1 MLWKSGHDGQIR
13 KYDFNYDQANRLKVA
28 DFNQYTGGGFNKNAG
43 VDYSVTIPNYDANGN
58 ILQMNQM
65 GLKPNANSSVLID
78 QLNYTYYSGSNKLKA
93 VTDAVNDNNSTL
105 GDFKYNAGSKT
116 TTDYNYDTNGNM
128 TQDNNKGISTIT
140 FNYLN
145 LPQTI
150 TMTGKG
156 TISYTYDAA
165 GSKLQKKVV
174 DNTNGTSTTTLYL
187 NGVIYQND
195 VLQFIAHEEG
205 RLRINNTNNGYV
217 YDYFLK
223 DHLGNTRMTITDDYS
238 IATHIIDATSY
249 YPFGLSMKVIG
260 KEAAGGLKNKFKY
273 NGKEEQSKEFS
284 DGSGLDYL
292 DYGARMYDAQIG
304 RWHSVDPK
312 SELSRRWSPF
322 NYALDNPARFIDP
335 DGMVAIDPGDKFRTI
350 IEAAKDFG
358 KLYNDNS
365 IAENREYGATIYQSI
380 DEKGKSFYSYS
391 LPNAGEGEYVT
402 TSKAPDGT
410 VPVADIHS
418 HGSSTGV
425 TFSDNNF
432 SMKDRLDNIKK
443 NITGFLTTPDGSLKK
458 YEPKTNNTS
467 VIATDLP
474 SDPKDS
480 KRKNGNTPYVM
491 LGNEPKIDLKRTFMQ
506 VLPVTKK

>member
-1 MLWKSGHDGQIR
+1 M
-13 KYDFNYDQANRLKVA
+13 
-28 DFNQYTGGGFNKNAG
+28 
-43 VDYSVTIPNYDANGN
+43 TIPNYDANGN

-65 GLKPNANSSVLID
+65 GLKPNANTSVLID

-128 TQDNNKGISTIT
+128 TQDNNKGINTIT
-140 FNYLN
+140 YNYLN

-165 GSKLQKKVV
+165 GNKLRKKVV
-174 DNTNGTSTTTLYL
+174 DNTNGTTTTTLYL

-249 YPFGLSMKVIG
+249 YPFGLTMKVIG
-260 KEAAGGLKNKFKY
+260 KEAAGGLQNKFKY
-273 NGKEEQSKEFS
+273 NGKEEQCKEFS
-284 DGSGLDYL
+284 DGTGLDYL

-304 RWHSVDPK
+304 RWNTIDPMAGIM
-312 SELSRRWSPF
+312 RRWSPY
-322 NYALDNPARFIDP
+322 NYAFDNPNRFIDP
-335 DGMVAIDPGDKFRTI
+335 DGKTPGDFYNQSGNKIGTDGI
-350 IEAAKDFG
+350 DDKKKYLVTNKEEAKVIEKTNKEGGTSQLSNIGSAKLLPSNTALQASLDVLNATVKG
-358 KLYNDNS
+358 GGLK
-365 IAENREYGATIYQSI
+365 ENTALVM
-380 DEKGKSFYSYS
+380 K
-391 LPNAGEGEYVT
+391 
-402 TSKAPDGT
+402 DGT
-410 VPVADIHS
+410 VVNGKEGP
-418 HGSSTGV
+418 
-425 TFSDNNF
+425 
-432 SMKDRLDNIKK
+432 
-443 NITGFLTTPDGSLKK
+443 
-458 YEPKTNNTS
+458 
-467 VIATDLP
+467 LP
-474 SDPKDS
+474 SIVDGYS
-480 KRKNGNTPYVM
+480 IASWRSRLRWSIFSWV
-491 LGNEPKIDLKRTFMQ
+491 
-506 VLPVTKK
+506 VPVTKRARTTFSS